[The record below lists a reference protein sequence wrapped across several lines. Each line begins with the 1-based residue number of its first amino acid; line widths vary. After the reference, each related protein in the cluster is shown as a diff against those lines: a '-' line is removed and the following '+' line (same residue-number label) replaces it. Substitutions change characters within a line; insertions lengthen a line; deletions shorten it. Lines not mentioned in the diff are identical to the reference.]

1 MSKFSEYLK
10 KPQSVTMDAV
20 IAVCVG
26 GAAYLIFSTFLG
38 WLPLSDI
45 IGPAVGGVVGA
56 MTYTRARDN
65 LLKPPPTF
73 PE

>member
-1 MSKFSEYLK
+1 VSKFTEYLK
-10 KPQSVTMDAV
+10 KPQSVAMDAF

-26 GAAYLIFSTFLG
+26 GAAYLLFTTFLG
-38 WLPLSDI
+38 WLPLADI

-65 LLKPPPTF
+65 LNKSPPHF